1 MDEDLAYHLQE
12 IAKLAET
19 NPKEAN
25 EAMRDILGYVYD
37 RKRFAEEIALQ
48 TTEEKEGGGK
58 HV

>member
-1 MDEDLAYHLQE
+1 MQE